1 MLYVCI
7 EINAFRLEHAH
18 NIVKAFMKK
27 LFFLFYSLVQLFPS
41 SLFPPFFK
49 TFEKMK
55 KHNRKNKNSQKK
67 QIKINHSTHNSFRCP
82 GIIWRIRNTS
92 HTQPRKNMYINLY
105 LFWSNF
111 IPILCY
117 VCNDFK
123 YNSSA
128 IQIDESIWWSII
140 YRANEEK
147 KLFY

>member
-1 MLYVCI
+1 MLTTSLKLSWKNYFFCFI
-7 EINAFRLEHAH
+7 LSFNFFHL
-18 NIVKAFMKK
+18 
-27 LFFLFYSLVQLFPS
+27 LFFLRS
-41 SLFPPFFK
+41 FK